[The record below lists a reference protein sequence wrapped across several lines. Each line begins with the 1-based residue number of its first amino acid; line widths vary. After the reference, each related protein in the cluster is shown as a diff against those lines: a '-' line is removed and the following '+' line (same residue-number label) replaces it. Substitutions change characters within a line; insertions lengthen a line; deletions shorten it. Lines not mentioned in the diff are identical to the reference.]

1 MLNIILTQKGYE
13 AKAKFNL
20 ETPKEAAELT
30 ARFIANQ
37 LSLQKELKAIGMGIN
52 TGIRTSKPLAISI
65 SFDDGETVA
74 FSISMTKSK
83 VALSNE
89 DNFAL
94 GCGMIAE
101 HLQTWGMVAQGK

>member
-1 MLNIILTQKGYE
+1 MLKIILSQKGFE
-13 AKAKFNL
+13 AKAQFNL

-37 LSLQKELKAIGMGIN
+37 LSLQKELKGIGMGIN

-74 FSISMTKSK
+74 FSISMTKYK

-101 HLQTWGMVAQGK
+101 HLQTWGMVALGK

>member
-1 MLNIILTQKGYE
+1 MLNIILSQKGFE
-13 AKAKFNL
+13 AKAQFNL
-20 ETPKEAAELT
+20 ETPKQAAELT

-37 LSLQKELKAIGMGIN
+37 LSLQKELKNIGMGIN

-74 FSISMTKSK
+74 FSISMTKYK

-101 HLQTWGMVAQGK
+101 HLQTWGMVSQGK